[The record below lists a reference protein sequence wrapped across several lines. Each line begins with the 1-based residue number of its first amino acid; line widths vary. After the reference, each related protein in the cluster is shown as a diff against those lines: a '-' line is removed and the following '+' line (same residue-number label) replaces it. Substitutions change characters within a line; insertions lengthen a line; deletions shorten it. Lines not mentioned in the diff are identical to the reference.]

1 MAINQGNGAQMTR
14 TMPFAE
20 GSCFGEG
27 PRWRNDQFLFS
38 DAHGR
43 AVVEWSEVMKTMLS
57 RCRSNCAVVAALASF
72 MGGPVAVAQD
82 YTVEVTPHLDG
93 LDIKIE
99 PVTNPGVLVV
109 NLTNNTAQKVRCDL
123 NFEADP
129 QLPFQTFVFVE
140 PGKMGSAT
148 LRATQQW
155 FDVSVD
161 VRCKADE

>member
-1 MAINQGNGAQMTR
+1 MNANATL
-14 TMPFAE
+14 FK
-20 GSCFGEG
+20 S
-27 PRWRNDQFLFS
+27 PR
-38 DAHGR
+38 
-43 AVVEWSEVMKTMLS
+43 
-57 RCRSNCAVVAALASF
+57 AALAVLALSLV
-72 MGGPVAVAQD
+72 GPVALAQN
-82 YTVEVTPHLDG
+82 YTVEVTPHLNG

-99 PVTNPGVLVV
+99 PVSNPGVLVV

-129 QLPFQTFVFVE
+129 QLPFQTFVFVG
-140 PGKMGSAT
+140 PGKTGSAT

>member
-1 MAINQGNGAQMTR
+1 MNAS
-14 TMPFAE
+14 P
-20 GSCFGEG
+20 S
-27 PRWRNDQFLFS
+27 L
-38 DAHGR
+38 
-43 AVVEWSEVMKTMLS
+43 L
-57 RCRSNCAVVAALASF
+57 RSPCAALAALVLF
-72 MGGPVAVAQD
+72 LVGQVAVAQN

-99 PVTNPGVLVV
+99 PVSNPGVLVV

-129 QLPFQTFVFVE
+129 QLPFQTFVFVG
-140 PGKMGSAT
+140 PGKTGSAT

>member
-1 MAINQGNGAQMTR
+1 
-14 TMPFAE
+14 
-20 GSCFGEG
+20 
-27 PRWRNDQFLFS
+27 
-38 DAHGR
+38 
-43 AVVEWSEVMKTMLS
+43 MKTRLS
-57 RCRSNCAVVAALASF
+57 RLRSKCAVVAALALSAV
-72 MGGPVAVAQD
+72 GPAAVAQN
-82 YTVEVTPHLDG
+82 YTVEVTPHLNG

-99 PVTNPGVLVV
+99 PVSNPGVLVV

-140 PGKMGSAT
+140 PGKTGAAT

-161 VRCKADE
+161 VRCKADGG

>member
-1 MAINQGNGAQMTR
+1 
-14 TMPFAE
+14 
-20 GSCFGEG
+20 
-27 PRWRNDQFLFS
+27 
-38 DAHGR
+38 
-43 AVVEWSEVMKTMLS
+43 MKTRLS
-57 RCRSNCAVVAALASF
+57 RLRSKCAVVAALALSVV
-72 MGGPVAVAQD
+72 GPAAVAQD
-82 YTVEVTPHLDG
+82 YTVEVTPHLSG

-99 PVTNPGVLVV
+99 PVSNPGVLVV

-129 QLPFQTFVFVE
+129 QLPFQTFVFLE
-140 PGKMGSAT
+140 PGKTGSAT

>member
-1 MAINQGNGAQMTR
+1 MNPNR
-14 TMPFAE
+14 SLF
-20 GSCFGEG
+20 
-27 PRWRNDQFLFS
+27 RWPCSVL
-38 DAHGR
+38 
-43 AVVEWSEVMKTMLS
+43 
-57 RCRSNCAVVAALASF
+57 AALALSV
-72 MGGPVAVAQD
+72 GGQVALAQN
-82 YTVEVTPHLDG
+82 YTVEVTPHLNG

-99 PVTNPGVLVV
+99 PVSNPGVLVV

-140 PGKMGSAT
+140 PGKTSSAT

-155 FDVSVD
+155 FDVGVD